1 VCGQL
6 PLPLIS
12 LLIEEFED
20 HGRERERKRS
30 EAGILFKQRR
40 KAVPVFVKAKFITS
54 ISQSIKVTLIGFRR
68 ICAFCQ
74 GQSPHRS
81 MTAHGPLHRH
91 QWSESEA
98 NVRPKFGTVG
108 MTIIRV

>member
-1 VCGQL
+1 V
-6 PLPLIS
+6 
-12 LLIEEFED
+12 
-20 HGRERERKRS
+20 
-30 EAGILFKQRR
+30 A
-40 KAVPVFVKAKFITS
+40 
-54 ISQSIKVTLIGFRR
+54 LIGFRR

-74 GQSPHRS
+74 GRSPHHS